1 MSILDSLILGI
12 TTHISFEDENKLK
25 KLFDDKHGFCFNGQA
40 SKELKK
46 LIIEKQME
54 KEEELSNVKSK
65 IQEFKILEA
74 FGESAPQFIL
84 QACAILNRLITEKID
99 QTEITSLE
107 ILKLMLTEVT
117 TTEILTLT
125 SSYLSVITT
134 VVMAFQKMPF
144 FIDGKKEAP
153 YNCWKNYLIVLPA
166 MILIVTPR
174 DHP

>member
-1 MSILDSLILGI
+1 MAPRAGFEHTTFHSEGECANRHTTNASLLILGI
-12 TTHISFEDENKLK
+12 ATNISFEDEDKLK

-125 SSYLSVITT
+125 SSYLRYE
-134 VVMAFQKMPF
+134 Q
-144 FIDGKKEAP
+144 
-153 YNCWKNYLIVLPA
+153 
-166 MILIVTPR
+166 
-174 DHP
+174 